1 MKRTAIDG
9 SFRWERWASDAVDV
23 ERLDRR
29 QAARLL
35 FDTLMINRF
44 EHALLE
50 LKNAGA
56 VWGPVHTSV
65 GQEAT
70 ASAAVAALRPS
81 DKVAA
86 TYRAHHQF
94 LAKVLQ
100 AQAPADWDPASGE
113 LPPAVQEVCYR
124 TMAEIMGLAPGYCGG
139 RGGSMHL
146 RHDESG
152 FLGSNAIVGGGV
164 PLAAGAA
171 YAEKFAGT
179 GNVVICYVG
188 DGAVNQGAFHEACN
202 LAGLWSLP
210 LIVFVE
216 NNRYAVA
223 TRVQDACAV
232 EHLSQRAAAYA
243 MDGYLVDGDD
253 AIAIYGLVREVAERL
268 RSGGTPAIIE
278 CECYRRYHHAGD
290 VPGSA
295 FRYRTREE
303 EERYAGTEVTRVLP
317 RILAAAGLL
326 DRTAADAIDALA
338 ARAVQAARAA
348 CTEAGDPPRA
358 RESLW
363 PDPATAGDGMR
374 SSGAELAGLRYADRD
389 CGDRDRADR
398 DRGDRDGRQELA
410 PLRYSDAIAAVTGR
424 WLEREPNAIVFGEE
438 VANLGGGAYGATK
451 GLVERFPGRVINTP
465 ISEGG
470 FSGLGFGAAMLGMRV
485 VVEIMFADFV
495 LVAAD
500 QLFNQLSKAR
510 HMYGDTTDLPIVV
523 RSRIGTGLGYGAQH
537 SMDPVGLYGMF
548 PGFRIIAPADAF
560 DYIGLFNTAMHS
572 LDPVVIL
579 EHNALYTQRSPAP
592 AGDLDYAIPFGAAR
606 TVQAGDQVTVLTY
619 GGMVGRCAAVAAALA
634 ADGVSVDLLDLRCL
648 DRLSIDYDAVG
659 ASLAKTGAM
668 VIVEE
673 AARSQGIG
681 QALAA
686 EITVRCFDDLDGPV
700 ACLTSLD
707 ISTPVSRR
715 LELAA
720 LVSDEQIDAT
730 VRAVAERR
738 WR

>member
-1 MKRTAIDG
+1 MKRTPIDG
-9 SFRWERWASDAVDV
+9 SFRWERWASEAADV

-35 FDTLMINRF
+35 FDTLAINRF

-100 AQAPADWDPASGE
+100 AQAPSDWDPASGE
-113 LPPAVQEVCYR
+113 LPPAAQEVFYR

-146 RHDESG
+146 RHNESG

-171 YAEKFAGT
+171 YAEKFAGA

-232 EHLSQRAAAYA
+232 ERLSQRAAAYA

-253 AIAIYGLVREVAERL
+253 AVAIYGLVRDVAERL
-268 RSGGTPAIIE
+268 RAGGPPAIIE

-295 FRYRTREE
+295 FRYRTKEE

-317 RILAAAGLL
+317 RVLTAAGLL
-326 DRTAADAIDALA
+326 DPAAAAAIDALA
-338 ARAVQAARAA
+338 ERAVQEARAA
-348 CTEAGDPPRA
+348 CTEAGDPPRV

-374 SSGAELAGLRYADRD
+374 SGGGELAGLRFVDRSEPLP
-389 CGDRDRADR
+389 
-398 DRGDRDGRQELA
+398 DGGQLA
-410 PLRYSDAIAAVTGR
+410 PMRYSDAIAAVTGR
-424 WLEREPNAIVFGEE
+424 WLERDANAIVFGEE

-451 GLVERFPGRVINTP
+451 GLAERFPDRVINTP

-485 VVEIMFADFV
+485 VVEIMFADFA

-560 DYIGLFNTAMHS
+560 DYVGLFNTAMQS

-606 TVQAGDQVTVLTY
+606 TVQAGDQVTVLSY
-619 GGMVGRCAAVAAALA
+619 GGMAGRCAAVAAALA
-634 ADGVSVDLLDLRCL
+634 ADGVSVELLDLRCL
-648 DRLSIDYDAVG
+648 DRLSIDYDAIG
-659 ASLAKTGAM
+659 ASLAKTGAL

-681 QALAA
+681 PALAA
-686 EITVRCFDDLDGPV
+686 EITARCFDDLDGPV
-700 ACLTSLD
+700 ACVTSMD

-720 LVSDEQIDAT
+720 LVSDRQIDAA

>member
-1 MKRTAIDG
+1 MKRTPIDG
-9 SFRWERWASDAVDV
+9 SFRWERWASEAADA

-35 FDTLMINRF
+35 FDTLAINRF

-100 AQAPADWDPASGE
+100 AQAPSDWDPASGE
-113 LPPAVQEVCYR
+113 LPPAAQEVFYR

-171 YAEKFAGT
+171 YAEKFAGA

-232 EHLSQRAAAYA
+232 ERLSQRAAAYA

-253 AIAIYGLVREVAERL
+253 AVAIYGLVRDVAERL
-268 RSGGTPAIIE
+268 RAGGPPAIIE

-290 VPGSA
+290 APGSA
-295 FRYRTREE
+295 FRYRTKEE

-317 RILAAAGLL
+317 RVLTAAGLI
-326 DRTAADAIDALA
+326 DPDAAAAIDALA
-338 ARAVQAARAA
+338 ERAVQEARAA
-348 CTEAGDPPRA
+348 CTEAGDPPRV

-374 SSGAELAGLRYADRD
+374 SGGGELAGLRFVDRSEPLP
-389 CGDRDRADR
+389 
-398 DRGDRDGRQELA
+398 DGGQLA
-410 PLRYSDAIAAVTGR
+410 PMRYSDAIAAVTGR
-424 WLEREPNAIVFGEE
+424 WLERDANAIVFGEE

-451 GLVERFPGRVINTP
+451 GLAERFPGRVINTP

-485 VVEIMFADFV
+485 VVEIMFADFA

-560 DYIGLFNTAMHS
+560 DYVGLFNTAMQS

-606 TVQAGDQVTVLTY
+606 TVQAGDQVTVLSY
-619 GGMVGRCAAVAAALA
+619 GGMAGRCAAVAAALA
-634 ADGVSVDLLDLRCL
+634 ADGVSVELLDLRCL
-648 DRLSIDYDAVG
+648 DRLSIDYDAIG
-659 ASLAKTGAM
+659 ASLAKTGAL

-681 QALAA
+681 PALAA
-686 EITVRCFDDLDGPV
+686 EITARCFDDLDGPV
-700 ACLTSLD
+700 ACVTSMD

-720 LVSDEQIDAT
+720 LVSDRQIDAA

>member
-1 MKRTAIDG
+1 MKRTPIDG
-9 SFRWERWASDAVDV
+9 SFRWERWASEAADV

-35 FDTLMINRF
+35 FDTLAINRF

-100 AQAPADWDPASGE
+100 AQAPSDWDPASGE
-113 LPPAVQEVCYR
+113 LPPAAQEVFYR

-146 RHDESG
+146 RHNESG

-171 YAEKFAGT
+171 YAEKFAGA

-232 EHLSQRAAAYA
+232 ERLSQRAAAYA

-253 AIAIYGLVREVAERL
+253 AVAIYGLVRDVAERL
-268 RSGGTPAIIE
+268 RAGGPPAIIE

-295 FRYRTREE
+295 FRYRTKEE

-317 RILAAAGLL
+317 RVLTAAGLL
-326 DRTAADAIDALA
+326 DPAAAAAIDALA
-338 ARAVQAARAA
+338 ERAVQEARAA
-348 CTEAGDPPRA
+348 CTKAGDPPRV

-374 SSGAELAGLRYADRD
+374 SGGGELAGLRFVDRSEPLP
-389 CGDRDRADR
+389 
-398 DRGDRDGRQELA
+398 DGGQLA
-410 PLRYSDAIAAVTGR
+410 PMRYSDAIAAVTGR
-424 WLEREPNAIVFGEE
+424 WLERDANAIVFGEE

-451 GLVERFPGRVINTP
+451 GLAERFPDRVINTP

-485 VVEIMFADFV
+485 VVEIMFADFA

-560 DYIGLFNTAMHS
+560 DYVGLFNTAMQS

-606 TVQAGDQVTVLTY
+606 TVQAGDQVTVLSY
-619 GGMVGRCAAVAAALA
+619 GGMAGRCAAVAAALA
-634 ADGVSVDLLDLRCL
+634 ADGVSVELLDLRCL
-648 DRLSIDYDAVG
+648 DRLSIDYDAIG
-659 ASLAKTGAM
+659 ASLAKTGAL

-681 QALAA
+681 PALAA
-686 EITVRCFDDLDGPV
+686 EITARCFDDLDGPV
-700 ACLTSLD
+700 ACVTSMD

-720 LVSDEQIDAT
+720 LVSDRQIDAA

>member
-1 MKRTAIDG
+1 MKRTPIDG
-9 SFRWERWASDAVDV
+9 SFRWERWASEAADV

-35 FDTLMINRF
+35 FDTLAINRF

-100 AQAPADWDPASGE
+100 AQAPSDWDPASGE
-113 LPPAVQEVCYR
+113 LPPAAQEVFYR

-146 RHDESG
+146 RHNESG

-171 YAEKFAGT
+171 YAEKFAGA

-232 EHLSQRAAAYA
+232 ERLSQRAAAYA

-253 AIAIYGLVREVAERL
+253 AVAIYGLVRDVAERL
-268 RSGGTPAIIE
+268 RAGGPPAIIE

-295 FRYRTREE
+295 FRYRTKEE

-317 RILAAAGLL
+317 RVLTAAGLL
-326 DRTAADAIDALA
+326 DPDAAAAIDALA
-338 ARAVQAARAA
+338 ERAVQEARAA
-348 CTEAGDPPRA
+348 CTEAGDPPRV

-374 SSGAELAGLRYADRD
+374 SGGGELAGLRFVDRSEPLP
-389 CGDRDRADR
+389 
-398 DRGDRDGRQELA
+398 DGGQLA
-410 PLRYSDAIAAVTGR
+410 PMRYSDAIAAVTGR
-424 WLEREPNAIVFGEE
+424 WLERDANAIVFGEE

-451 GLVERFPGRVINTP
+451 GLAERFPDRVINTP

-485 VVEIMFADFV
+485 VVEIMFADFA

-560 DYIGLFNTAMHS
+560 DYVGLFNTAMQS

-592 AGDLDYAIPFGAAR
+592 DGDLDYAIPFGAAR
-606 TVQAGDQVTVLTY
+606 TVQAGDQVTVLSY
-619 GGMVGRCAAVAAALA
+619 GGMAGRCAAVAAALA
-634 ADGVSVDLLDLRCL
+634 ADGVSVELLDLRCL
-648 DRLSIDYDAVG
+648 DRLSIDYDAIG
-659 ASLAKTGAM
+659 ASLAKTGAL

-681 QALAA
+681 PALAA
-686 EITVRCFDDLDGPV
+686 EITARCFDDLDGPV
-700 ACLTSLD
+700 ACVTSMD

-720 LVSDEQIDAT
+720 LVSDRQIDAA

>member
-1 MKRTAIDG
+1 MKRTPIDG
-9 SFRWERWASDAVDV
+9 SFPWERWESDAADV
-23 ERLDRR
+23 EQLDRR

-35 FDTLMINRF
+35 FDTLAINRF

-70 ASAAVAALRPS
+70 ASAAVAALRPT
-81 DKVAA
+81 DKMAA

-100 AQAPADWDPASGE
+100 AQVPADWDPAAGE
-113 LPPAVQEVCYR
+113 LPAEAQEVFYR

-146 RHDESG
+146 RHNESG

-171 YAEKFAGT
+171 YAEKFAGS
-179 GNVVICYVG
+179 GNVIVCYIG

-232 EHLSQRAAAYA
+232 EPLSRRASAYA
-243 MDGYLVDGDD
+243 MDGYVVDGDD
-253 AIAIYGLVREVAERL
+253 AIAILGLLREVAGRL
-268 RSGGTPAIIE
+268 RDGGTPAIIE

-303 EERYAGTEVTRVLP
+303 EDRYAGTEVTRVLP
-317 RILAAAGLL
+317 RILVEAGLL
-326 DRTAADAIDALA
+326 DDAAVEAIDALA
-338 ARAVQAARAA
+338 EQGVQAARAA
-348 CTEAGDPPRA
+348 CTEEGDPPRV

-363 PDPATAGDGMR
+363 PDPGTAGDGMR
-374 SSGAELAGLRYADRD
+374 SSGAELEGLRFVDRSPH
-389 CGDRDRADR
+389 DRASDDR
-398 DRGDRDGRQELA
+398 PPDAGNGTALE
-410 PLRYSDAIAAVTGR
+410 PMRYSDAIAAVTGR
-424 WLEREPNAIVFGEE
+424 WLEREADAIVFGEE

-451 GLVERFPGRVINTP
+451 GLVERFPDRVINTP

-485 VVEIMFADFV
+485 VVEIMFADFA

-523 RSRIGTGLGYGAQH
+523 RSRVGTGLGYGAQH

-548 PGFRIIAPADAF
+548 PGFRIVAPADAY

-572 LDPVVIL
+572 LDPVVFL

-592 AGDLDYAIPFGAAR
+592 AGDLDYAIPFGTAR

-634 ADGVSVDLLDLRCL
+634 DDGVSVELLDLRCL
-648 DRLSIDYDAVG
+648 DRLSIDYDAIG

-681 QALAA
+681 PALAA
-686 EITVRCFDDLDGPV
+686 EITTRCFDELDGPV

-720 LVSDEQIDAT
+720 LVSDEQIDQT
-730 VRAVAERR
+730 VRAVADRS

>member
-1 MKRTAIDG
+1 MKRTPIDG
-9 SFRWERWASDAVDV
+9 SFRWERWASEAADV

-35 FDTLMINRF
+35 FDTLAINRF

-100 AQAPADWDPASGE
+100 AQAPSDWDPASGE
-113 LPPAVQEVCYR
+113 LPPAAQEVFYR

-171 YAEKFAGT
+171 YAEKFAGA

-232 EHLSQRAAAYA
+232 ERLSQRAAAYA

-253 AIAIYGLVREVAERL
+253 AVAIYGLVRDVAERL
-268 RSGGTPAIIE
+268 RAGGPPAIIE

-295 FRYRTREE
+295 FRYRTKEE

-317 RILAAAGLL
+317 RVLTAAGLL
-326 DRTAADAIDALA
+326 DPDAAAAIDALA
-338 ARAVQAARAA
+338 ERAVQEARAA
-348 CTEAGDPPRA
+348 CTEAGDPPRV

-374 SSGAELAGLRYADRD
+374 SGGGELAGLRFVDRSEPLP
-389 CGDRDRADR
+389 
-398 DRGDRDGRQELA
+398 DGGQLA
-410 PLRYSDAIAAVTGR
+410 PMRYSDAIAAVTGR
-424 WLEREPNAIVFGEE
+424 WLERDANAIVFGEE

-451 GLVERFPGRVINTP
+451 GLAERFPDRVINTP

-485 VVEIMFADFV
+485 VVEIMFADFA

-560 DYIGLFNTAMHS
+560 DYVGLFNTAMQS

-592 AGDLDYAIPFGAAR
+592 DGDLDYAIPFGAAR
-606 TVQAGDQVTVLTY
+606 TVQAGDQVTVLSY
-619 GGMVGRCAAVAAALA
+619 GGMAGRCAAVAAALA
-634 ADGVSVDLLDLRCL
+634 ADGVSVELLDLRCL
-648 DRLSIDYDAVG
+648 DRLSIDYDAIG
-659 ASLAKTGAM
+659 ASLAKTGAL

-681 QALAA
+681 PALAA
-686 EITVRCFDDLDGPV
+686 EITARCFDDLDGPV
-700 ACLTSLD
+700 ACVTSMD

-720 LVSDEQIDAT
+720 LVSDRQIDAA

>member
-1 MKRTAIDG
+1 MKRTPIDG
-9 SFRWERWASDAVDV
+9 SFRWERWASEAADA

-35 FDTLMINRF
+35 FDTLAINRF

-100 AQAPADWDPASGE
+100 AQAPSDWDPASGE
-113 LPPAVQEVCYR
+113 LPPAAQEVFYR

-171 YAEKFAGT
+171 YAEKFAGA

-232 EHLSQRAAAYA
+232 ERLSQRAAAYA

-253 AIAIYGLVREVAERL
+253 AVAIYGLVRDVAERL
-268 RSGGTPAIIE
+268 RAGGPPAIIE

-290 VPGSA
+290 APGSA
-295 FRYRTREE
+295 FRYRTKEE

-317 RILAAAGLL
+317 RVLTAAGLL
-326 DRTAADAIDALA
+326 DPDAAAAIDALA
-338 ARAVQAARAA
+338 ERAVQEARAA
-348 CTEAGDPPRA
+348 CTEAGDPPRV

-374 SSGAELAGLRYADRD
+374 SGGGELAGLRFVDRSEPLP
-389 CGDRDRADR
+389 
-398 DRGDRDGRQELA
+398 DGGQLA
-410 PLRYSDAIAAVTGR
+410 PMRYSDAIAAVTGR
-424 WLEREPNAIVFGEE
+424 WLERDANAIVFGEE

-451 GLVERFPGRVINTP
+451 GLAERFPDRVINTP

-485 VVEIMFADFV
+485 VVEIMFADFA

-560 DYIGLFNTAMHS
+560 DYVGLFNTAMQS

-606 TVQAGDQVTVLTY
+606 TVQTGDQVTVLSY
-619 GGMVGRCAAVAAALA
+619 GGMAGRCAAVAAALA
-634 ADGVSVDLLDLRCL
+634 ADGVSVELLDLRCL
-648 DRLSIDYDAVG
+648 DRLSIDYDAIG
-659 ASLAKTGAM
+659 ASLAKTGAL

-681 QALAA
+681 PALAA
-686 EITVRCFDDLDGPV
+686 EITARCFDDLDGPV
-700 ACLTSLD
+700 ACVTSMD

-720 LVSDEQIDAT
+720 LVSDRQIDAA

>member
-1 MKRTAIDG
+1 MKRTAMDG
-9 SFRWERWASDAVDV
+9 SFRWERWASEAADV

-29 QAARLL
+29 QASRLL
-35 FDTLMINRF
+35 FDTLAINRF

-81 DKVAA
+81 DKMAA

-100 AQAPADWDPASGE
+100 AQAPADWDPASEE
-113 LPPAVQEVCYR
+113 LPPAVQEVFYR

-146 RHDESG
+146 RHNESG

-171 YAEKFAGT
+171 YAERFAGA

-232 EHLSQRAAAYA
+232 EHLSQRAASYA

-253 AIAIYGLVREVAERL
+253 AIAIYGLVRQVAERL
-268 RSGGTPAIIE
+268 RAGGAPAIIE

-295 FRYRTREE
+295 FRYRSKEE

-317 RILAAAGLL
+317 RALAAAGLV
-326 DRTAADAIDALA
+326 DRTAAESIDALA

-348 CTEAGDPPRA
+348 CTEAGDPPRV

-374 SSGAELAGLRYADRD
+374 SDGQELAGLRFVDRSNGNGRPPAD
-389 CGDRDRADR
+389 GDRR
-398 DRGDRDGRQELA
+398 ELA
-410 PLRYSDAIAAVTGR
+410 PMRYADAIAAVTGR

-451 GLVERFPGRVINTP
+451 GLAERFPDRVINTP

-485 VVEIMFADFV
+485 VVEIMFADFA

-560 DYIGLFNTAMHS
+560 DYVGLFNTAMHS

-606 TVQAGDQVTVLTY
+606 TVQAGDQVTMLTY

-634 ADGVSVDLLDLRCL
+634 ADGVSVELLDLRCL
-648 DRLSIDYDAVG
+648 DRLSIDYGAIG

-681 QALAA
+681 PALAA
-686 EITVRCFDDLDGPV
+686 EITTRCFDDLDGPV

-720 LVSDEQIDAT
+720 LVSDRQIDAA

>member
-1 MKRTAIDG
+1 MTRTPIDG
-9 SFRWERWASDAVDV
+9 SFPWERWASQPEDV
-23 ERLDRR
+23 QQLDRR

-35 FDTLMINRF
+35 FDTVAINRF

-81 DKVAA
+81 DKMAA

-100 AQAPADWDPASGE
+100 AQVAADWDPASGE
-113 LPPAVQEVCYR
+113 LPEEAREVFYR

-146 RHDESG
+146 RHQESG

-171 YAEKFAGT
+171 YAEKFAGS
-179 GNVVICYVG
+179 GNVVVCYIG

-232 EHLSQRAAAYA
+232 EHLSQRAAAYD
-243 MDGYLVDGDD
+243 MDGFIVDGDD
-253 AIAIYGLVREVAERL
+253 AIAIHGLVRQVADRM
-268 RSGGTPAIIE
+268 RDGGRPAMIE

-290 VPGSA
+290 VPGSS
-295 FRYRTREE
+295 FRYRTKEE
-303 EERYAGTEVTRVLP
+303 EDRYAGTEVTVVLP
-317 RILAAAGLL
+317 KTLMDAGLL
-326 DRTAADAIDALA
+326 DQAAVEAIDALA
-338 ARAVQAARAA
+338 EQAVREAQAA
-348 CTEAGDPPRA
+348 CTEAGDPPRV

-374 SSGAELAGLRYADRD
+374 SDGTELNGLRFAERPLADRPLADRD
-389 CGDRDRADR
+389 GMT
-398 DRGDRDGRQELA
+398 LA
-410 PLRYSDAIAAVTGR
+410 PMRYSDAIAAVTGR
-424 WLEREPNAIVFGEE
+424 WLEREEHAIVFGEE

-451 GLVERFPGRVINTP
+451 GLVERFPERVINTP

-485 VVEIMFADFV
+485 VVEIMFADFA

-510 HMYGDTTDLPIVV
+510 HMYGDTTDLPIVI
-523 RSRIGTGLGYGAQH
+523 RSRVGTGLGYGAQH

-560 DYIGLFNTAMHS
+560 DYIGLFNSAMHS

-579 EHNALYTQRSPAP
+579 EHNSLYTQRSEAP
-592 AGDLDYAIPFGAAR
+592 SDDLDYAIPFGTAR

-634 ADGVSVDLLDLRCL
+634 DDGVSVELLDLRCL
-648 DRLSIDYDAVG
+648 DRLSIDFDSIG
-659 ASLAKTGAM
+659 ASLAKTGGI

-673 AARSQGIG
+673 AARSQAIG
-681 QALAA
+681 PALSA
-686 EITVRCFDDLDGPV
+686 EITTRFFDDLDGPV

-707 ISTPVSRR
+707 ISTPVSRK

-730 VRAVAERR
+730 LRAVADRS
-738 WR
+738 WNG

>member
-1 MKRTAIDG
+1 MKRTPIDG
-9 SFRWERWASDAVDV
+9 SFRWERWASEAADA

-35 FDTLMINRF
+35 FDTLAINRF

-100 AQAPADWDPASGE
+100 AQAPSGWDPASGE
-113 LPPAVQEVCYR
+113 LPPAAQEVFYR

-171 YAEKFAGT
+171 YAEKFAGA

-232 EHLSQRAAAYA
+232 ERLSQRAAAYA

-253 AIAIYGLVREVAERL
+253 AVAIYGLVRDVAERL
-268 RSGGTPAIIE
+268 RAGGPPAIIE

-290 VPGSA
+290 APGSA
-295 FRYRTREE
+295 FRYRTKEE

-317 RILAAAGLL
+317 RVLTAAGLL
-326 DRTAADAIDALA
+326 DPAAATAIDALA
-338 ARAVQAARAA
+338 ERAVQEARAA
-348 CTEAGDPPRA
+348 CTEAGDPPRV

-374 SSGAELAGLRYADRD
+374 SGGGELAGLRFVDRSEPLP
-389 CGDRDRADR
+389 
-398 DRGDRDGRQELA
+398 DGGQLA
-410 PLRYSDAIAAVTGR
+410 PMRYSDAIAAVTGR
-424 WLEREPNAIVFGEE
+424 WLERDANAIVFGEE

-451 GLVERFPGRVINTP
+451 GLAERFPDRVINTP

-485 VVEIMFADFV
+485 VVEIMFADFA

-560 DYIGLFNTAMHS
+560 DYVGLFNTAMQS

-606 TVQAGDQVTVLTY
+606 TVQAGDQVTVLSY
-619 GGMVGRCAAVAAALA
+619 GGMAGRCAAVAAALA
-634 ADGVSVDLLDLRCL
+634 ADGVSVELLDLRCL
-648 DRLSIDYDAVG
+648 DRLSIDYDAIG
-659 ASLAKTGAM
+659 ASLAKTGAL

-681 QALAA
+681 PALAA
-686 EITVRCFDDLDGPV
+686 EITARCFDDLDGPV
-700 ACLTSLD
+700 ACVTSMD

-720 LVSDEQIDAT
+720 LVSDRQIDAA

>member
-1 MKRTAIDG
+1 MKRTPIDG
-9 SFRWERWASDAVDV
+9 SFRWERWASEAADA

-35 FDTLMINRF
+35 FDTLAINRF

-100 AQAPADWDPASGE
+100 AQAPSGWDPASGE
-113 LPPAVQEVCYR
+113 LPPAAQEVFYR

-171 YAEKFAGT
+171 YAEKFAGA

-232 EHLSQRAAAYA
+232 ERLSQRAAAYA

-253 AIAIYGLVREVAERL
+253 AVAIYGLVRDVAERL
-268 RSGGTPAIIE
+268 RAGGPPAIIE

-295 FRYRTREE
+295 FRYRTKEE

-317 RILAAAGLL
+317 RVLTAAGLL
-326 DRTAADAIDALA
+326 DPDAAAAIDALA
-338 ARAVQAARAA
+338 ERAVQEARAA
-348 CTEAGDPPRA
+348 CTEAGDPPRV

-374 SSGAELAGLRYADRD
+374 SGGGELAGLRFVDRSEPLP
-389 CGDRDRADR
+389 
-398 DRGDRDGRQELA
+398 DGGQLA
-410 PLRYSDAIAAVTGR
+410 PMRYSDAIAAVTGR
-424 WLEREPNAIVFGEE
+424 WLERDANAIVFGEE

-451 GLVERFPGRVINTP
+451 GLAERFPGRVINTP

-485 VVEIMFADFV
+485 VVEIMFADFA

-560 DYIGLFNTAMHS
+560 DYVGLFNTAMQS

-606 TVQAGDQVTVLTY
+606 TVQAGDQVTVLSY
-619 GGMVGRCAAVAAALA
+619 GGMAGRCAAVAAALA
-634 ADGVSVDLLDLRCL
+634 ADGVSVELLDLRCL
-648 DRLSIDYDAVG
+648 DRLSIDYDAIG
-659 ASLAKTGAM
+659 ASLAKTGAL

-681 QALAA
+681 PALAA
-686 EITVRCFDDLDGPV
+686 EITARCFDDLDGPV
-700 ACLTSLD
+700 ACVTSMD

-720 LVSDEQIDAT
+720 LVSDRQIDAA

>member
-1 MKRTAIDG
+1 MTRTPIDG
-9 SFRWERWASDAVDV
+9 SFPWERWKSQPTDV
-23 ERLDRR
+23 EQLDSS

-35 FDTLMINRF
+35 FDTLAINRF

-56 VWGPVHTSV
+56 IWGPVHTSV

-81 DKVAA
+81 DKMVA

-100 AQAPADWDPASGE
+100 AQVSRGWNPVGGE
-113 LPPAVQEVCYR
+113 LPEEAREVFYR

-146 RHDESG
+146 RHHDSG

-171 YAEKFAGT
+171 YAEKFSGS
-179 GNVVICYVG
+179 GNVVICYIG

-223 TRVQDACAV
+223 TPVEEACAV
-232 EHLSQRAAAYA
+232 EHLSRRAAAYD
-243 MDGYLVDGDD
+243 MDGFIVDGDD
-253 AIAIYGLVREVAERL
+253 AVAIYSLVREVSSSMRD
-268 RSGGTPAIIE
+268 GGKPALIE

-290 VPGSA
+290 VKGSA
-295 FRYRTREE
+295 FRYRTKEE
-303 EERYAGTEVTRVLP
+303 EDVYAGTEVTVVLP
-317 RILAAAGLL
+317 KILMEAGLL
-326 DRTAADAIDALA
+326 DQVAVETIDQLA
-338 ARAVQAARAA
+338 TQAVNEARLA
-348 CTEAGDPPRA
+348 CTEDGDTTRV

-363 PDPATAGDGMR
+363 PDPNTAGEGMR
-374 SSGAELAGLRYADRD
+374 SDGTELEGLRFVE
-389 CGDRDRADR
+389 
-398 DRGDRDGRQELA
+398 RDGL
-410 PLRYSDAIAAVTGR
+410 PLEPMRYSDAIATVIGR
-424 WLEREPNAIVFGEE
+424 WLDREGNAIVFGEE

-451 GLVERFPGRVINTP
+451 GLVERFPDRVINTP

-485 VVEIMFADFV
+485 VVEIMFADFA

-500 QLFNQLSKAR
+500 QLFNQISKAR

-548 PGFRIIAPADAF
+548 PGFRIVAPADAF

-579 EHNALYTQRSPAP
+579 EHNALYTQRSEAP
-592 AGDLDYAIPFGAAR
+592 SSDQDYAIPFGTAR
-606 TVQAGDQVTVLTY
+606 TVQAGEQLTVLAY
-619 GGMVGRCAAVAAALA
+619 GAMVSRCAKVAASLA
-634 ADGVSVDLLDLRCL
+634 KDGVSVELIDLRCL
-648 DRLSIDYDAVG
+648 DQLSIDYGTIG

-673 AARSQGIG
+673 AARSQSIG
-681 QALAA
+681 PTLSA
-686 EITVRCFDDLDGPV
+686 EITTRFFDDLDGPV

-707 ISTPVSRR
+707 ISTPVSRK

-720 LVSDEQIDAT
+720 LVSDEQIDST
-730 VRAVAERR
+730 FRAVADRS
-738 WR
+738 WSG

>member
-1 MKRTAIDG
+1 MKQTPIDG
-9 SFRWERWASDAVDV
+9 SFRWERWTSEAADV

-35 FDTLMINRF
+35 FDTLAINRF

-81 DKVAA
+81 DKMAA

-113 LPPAVQEVCYR
+113 LPPAAQEVFYR

-146 RHDESG
+146 RHHESG

-171 YAEKFAGT
+171 YAEKFAGA
-179 GNVVICYVG
+179 GNVVVCYVG

-232 EHLSQRAAAYA
+232 ERLSQRAASYA
-243 MDGYLVDGDD
+243 MEGYHVDGDD
-253 AIAIYGLVREVAERL
+253 AIAIYGLVRDVADRL
-268 RSGGTPAIIE
+268 RAGGPPAIIE

-295 FRYRTREE
+295 FRYRTKEE

-317 RILAAAGLL
+317 RVLAAAGLV
-326 DRTAADAIDALA
+326 DGAAAKAIDALA
-338 ARAVQAARAA
+338 ERAVREAQAA
-348 CTEAGDPPRA
+348 CTEDGDPPCV

-374 SSGAELAGLRYADRD
+374 SSGRELAGLRFADRS
-389 CGDRDRADR
+389 GH
-398 DRGDRDGRQELA
+398 GGELA
-410 PLRYSDAIAAVTGR
+410 PMRYSDAIAAVTGR
-424 WLEREPNAIVFGEE
+424 WLERDANAIIFGEE

-451 GLVERFPGRVINTP
+451 GLAERFPDRVINTP

-485 VVEIMFADFV
+485 VVEIMFADFA

-560 DYIGLFNTAMHS
+560 DYVGLFNTAMQS

-579 EHNALYTQRSPAP
+579 EHNSLYTQRSPAP

-634 ADGVSVDLLDLRCL
+634 AGGVSVELLDLRCL
-648 DRLSIDYDAVG
+648 DRLSIDYG
-659 ASLAKTGAM
+659 AIEASIAKTGAL

-681 QALAA
+681 PALAA
-686 EITVRCFDDLDGPV
+686 EITARCFDDLDGPV
-700 ACLTSLD
+700 ACVTSLD

-720 LVSDEQIDAT
+720 LVSDPQIDAA